1 MQNIQLSDHFTYR
14 KLLLFSLPSV
24 GMMIFT
30 SIYGVIDGFFVSNFT
45 SGTDF
50 AALNYIYP
58 ALMILGTVGFMFGAG
73 GSALVSKILG
83 EGDRDRANRAFT
95 LLVLFSAALGI
106 ALGILGILLMRPIA
120 LLLGAEGEMLERCV
134 IYGRIVASALP
145 FFVLQMEF
153 QSFFVAAEKPKLGFL
168 STLAAGCT
176 NILLDALFVAAF
188 SWGLEGAALATALSQ
203 AVGGIFP
210 LFYFSGKNTG
220 LLRFVRTRWDGG
232 VLWRTAVNG
241 SSEFMS
247 NVSMSLVSMIYNAQ
261 LYAYAGEM
269 GVSAY
274 GVIMYVSMIF
284 MAAFIGYM
292 IGTAPIVG
300 YHFGA
305 QNTGELRS
313 ILKKSVLLVGVTS
326 LSMALLSELLSYPLS
341 ALFVGRDPALLA
353 LTVRAF
359 RIFSISYLFIGYAI
373 WGSGFFTAL
382 NDGVTSAIIS
392 FLRTL
397 VFQVLAVLLLPLW
410 LGVDGI
416 WISLIFAEAMAVV
429 ILVLCLFLKR
439 RKYQYF

>member
-1 MQNIQLSDHFTYR
+1 MQKIQLSDHFTYR

-73 GSALVSKILG
+73 GSALVAKILG
-83 EGDRDRANRAFT
+83 EGDRERANRAFT
-95 LLVLFSAALGI
+95 LLVLFSAALGVSLG
-106 ALGILGILLMRPIA
+106 ALGFVWMRPIA
-120 LLLGAEGEMLERCV
+120 LLLGAKGAMLERCV
-134 IYGRIVASALP
+134 VYGRIVVSALP
-145 FFVLQMEF
+145 FFILQMEF

-176 NILLDALFVAAF
+176 NMVLDALFVAVLG
-188 SWGLEGAALATALSQ
+188 WGLEGAALATAISQ
-203 AVGGIFP
+203 AVGGVFP
-210 LFYFSGKNTG
+210 LVYFARKNTS
-220 LLRFVRTRWDGG
+220 LLRFVRTGWDGG
-232 VLWRTAVNG
+232 VLWRTTVNG

-261 LYAYAGEM
+261 LYKYAGEN

-284 MAAFIGYM
+284 MAAFIGYV
-292 IGTAPIVG
+292 IGTAPVVG
-300 YHFGA
+300 FHYGA
-305 QNTGELRS
+305 KNTEELRS
-313 ILKKSVLLVGVTS
+313 ILKKSLILIGITS
-326 LSMALLSELLSYPLS
+326 LSMTALSEALAYPIG
-341 ALFVGRDPALLA
+341 ALFVGHDPELLA
-353 LTVRAF
+353 LTLRAL
-359 RIFSISYLFIGYAI
+359 RIFSISYLFVGYAI

-382 NDGVTSAIIS
+382 NDGVTSAVIA

-397 VFQVLAVLLLPLW
+397 VFQVLAVLLLPLV
-410 LGVDGI
+410 LGIDGI
-416 WISLIFAEAMAVV
+416 WVSLIFAEMMAMA
-429 ILVLCLFLKR
+429 IGALCLFLKR
-439 RKYQYF
+439 KKYRYF

>member
-58 ALMILGTVGFMFGAG
+58 ALMILGTVGFMFGSG
-73 GSALVSKILG
+73 GSALVAKLLG
-83 EGDRDRANRAFT
+83 EGERERAERAFT
-95 LLVLFSAALGI
+95 LLVLFSAALGVL
-106 ALGILGILLMRPIA
+106 LGVLGFLLMRPIA

-134 IYGRIVASALP
+134 VYGRIVVSALP
-145 FFVLQMEF
+145 FFILQMEF
-153 QSFFVAAEKPKLGFL
+153 QSFFVAAEKPKLGFF
-168 STLAAGCT
+168 STLVAGCT
-176 NILLDALFVAAF
+176 NIVLDALFVAVF

-203 AVGGIFP
+203 AVGALFP
-210 LFYFSGKNTG
+210 LIYFSRKNTS
-220 LLRFVRTRWDGG
+220 LLRFTRTGWDGG
-232 VLWRTAVNG
+232 VLWRTTVNG

-261 LYAYAGEM
+261 LYAYAGEN

-274 GVIMYVSMIF
+274 GVLMYVSMIF
-284 MAAFIGYM
+284 MGAFIGYM

-305 QNTGELRS
+305 GNTGELRS
-313 ILKKSVLLVGVTS
+313 ILKKSLVLIGITS
-326 LSMALLSELLSYPLS
+326 LSMTLLSEALAYPLS
-341 ALFVGRDPALLA
+341 ALFVGRDPELLS

-359 RIFSISYLFIGYAI
+359 RIFSLSYLFVGYAI
-373 WGSGFFTAL
+373 YASGFFTAL
-382 NDGVTSAIIS
+382 NDGVTSAVIS

-397 VFQVLAVLLLPLW
+397 VFQILAVLLLPLW
-410 LGVDGI
+410 LGIDGI
-416 WISLIFAEAMAVV
+416 WLSLVFAELMAVA
-429 ILVLCLFLKR
+429 IGALCLFLKR
-439 RKYQYF
+439 KKYNYF